1 MPRSADAGKGLT
13 AIVLG
18 TNEIASAVGVFL
30 HRVGYG
36 VVLSQDDDH
45 PVLRRKMAFHDA
57 LFGDTVK
64 LDEVRAERA
73 DNGMQIFN
81 ALRHFRLVQVTW
93 LGLPDL
99 LPVGSIDVL
108 IDARLQAQYRRPDLR
123 GLARF
128 SIGLGP
134 GFVAGGNC
142 DAAVVVPAAICAIDP
157 ASIVSA
163 LHAGRWH
170 GHREI
175 GAPVYRGEVIGDLS
189 GDPQRAS
196 CDGVLR
202 GLVRDGREVAAGI
215 TLLEIDRRGRHAQW
229 TGIDDHSRAV
239 AKAVL
244 RSLKLPA
251 ASKRRLKSAR
261 FPA

>member
-1 MPRSADAGKGLT
+1 MPRSADPGKGRT

-18 TNEIASAVGVFL
+18 TNEIASAVAVFL
-30 HRVGYG
+30 HRAGYC
-36 VVLSQDDDH
+36 VVLSQDDDQ

-64 LDEVRAERA
+64 LDEVYAERA

-99 LPVGSIDVL
+99 LPVGIIDVL
-108 IDARLQAQYRRPDLR
+108 IDARLQAQFRRPDLR
-123 GLARF
+123 RLART

-134 GFVAGGNC
+134 GFVAGRNC
-142 DAAVVVPAAICAIDP
+142 DTAIEVAAATCAIDP

-170 GHREI
+170 GHRDI
-175 GAPVYRGEVIGDLS
+175 GAPVRRGEVIGDLS
-189 GDPQRAS
+189 GDPQRAR
-196 CDGVLR
+196 CDGMLR
-202 GLVRDGREVAAGI
+202 GLVRDGRDVAAGT
-215 TLLEIDRRGRHAQW
+215 TLIDIDPRGRHAQW
-229 TGIDDHSRAV
+229 TGIDNHGRAV

-244 RSLKLPA
+244 QALKAPA
-251 ASKRRLKSAR
+251 AKSRALRPAR

>member
-30 HRVGYG
+30 HRVGFG

-99 LPVGSIDVL
+99 MPVGTIDVL

-123 GLARF
+123 GLART

-142 DAAVVVPAAICAIDP
+142 DAAIEVLGARCAIDP
-157 ASIVSA
+157 SSIVSA

-170 GHREI
+170 AHREI
-175 GAPVYRGEVIGDLS
+175 GAPVHRGEIIGDLS
-189 GDPQRAS
+189 GDPLRAA

-244 RSLKLPA
+244 RALKLPA
-251 ASKRRLKSAR
+251 ATKRRPKSAR

>member
-1 MPRSADAGKGLT
+1 MHRSANAVRGLT

-18 TNEIASAVGVFL
+18 TNEIASAVAVFL

-36 VVLSQDDDH
+36 VVLSQDDDQ

-57 LFGDTVK
+57 LFGDEVK

-99 LPVGSIDVL
+99 MPVGTIDVL
-108 IDARLQAQYRRPDLR
+108 IDARLQAQFRRPDLR
-123 GLARF
+123 GLART

-134 GFVAGGNC
+134 GFAAARNC
-142 DAAVVVPAAICAIDP
+142 DAAIEVAGATCAIDP

-163 LHAGRWH
+163 LHAGRWNA
-170 GHREI
+170 HRDI
-175 GAPVYRGEVIGDLS
+175 GAPVHRGEVIGDLS
-189 GDPQRAS
+189 GDPQRAG

-202 GLVRDGREVAAGI
+202 GLVRNGREVAAGM
-215 TLLEIDRRGRHAQW
+215 TLMEIDRRGRHAQW

-239 AKAVL
+239 ARAVL

-251 ASKRRLKSAR
+251 APKRRLKSAR